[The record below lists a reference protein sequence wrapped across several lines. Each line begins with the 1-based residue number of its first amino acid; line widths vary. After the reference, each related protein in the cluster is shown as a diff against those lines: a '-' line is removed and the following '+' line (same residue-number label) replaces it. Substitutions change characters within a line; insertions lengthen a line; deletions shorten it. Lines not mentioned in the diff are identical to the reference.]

1 MKKMKKLN
9 KLYLI
14 ATMGL
19 LFSNTSFSQK
29 LIDDQSTINNRI
41 VQKLNT
47 PTKMWVNG
55 HWETTNTGTRMWKK
69 GHWSFEEKSF
79 QQKSEIFRKKM
90 MKRQKA

>member
-1 MKKMKKLN
+1 MKTTTKF
-9 KLYLI
+9 YLI
-14 ATMGL
+14 AIIGL
-19 LFSNTSFSQK
+19 LFSNISFAQK
-29 LIDDQSTINNRI
+29 GIDNNERLNNKI

-55 HWETTNTGTRMWKK
+55 HWDTQIDGTRTWKK

-79 QQKSEIFRKKM
+79 QQKSEIFRRKM

>member
-9 KLYLI
+9 KLYMI
-14 ATMGL
+14 AIMGL

-29 LIDDQSTINNRI
+29 LMDDQSTINNRI

-55 HWETTNTGTRMWKK
+55 HWETNTIGTRMWKK
-69 GHWSFEEKSF
+69 RSLEF
-79 QQKSEIFRKKM
+79 
-90 MKRQKA
+90 

>member
-1 MKKMKKLN
+1 MKKINQLKLMTIT
-9 KLYLI
+9 L
-14 ATMGL
+14 L
-19 LFSNTSFSQK
+19 LFSNITFGQK
-29 LIDDQSTINNRI
+29 LIDDQSTINNQI

-55 HWETTNTGTRMWKK
+55 HWETATDGKRMWKK

-79 QQKSEIFRKKM
+79 QQKSEIFRRKM